1 MKILLTLFCVLILS
15 QCSSNKKE
23 RIKNNNEFYSLAQRA
38 KTEMPKGD
46 YKRWLE
52 KMLIT
57 KQSQY
62 KGYES
67 YQSRE
72 TRKLQ
77 QHEVMSSG
85 ATEVGGHQDIHQ
97 FKAQKSGIQIK
108 RWEEEKEVLEKQV
121 FYLKS
126 QLSALESD

>member
-1 MKILLTLFCVLILS
+1 MICLCALFLVA
-15 QCSSNKKE
+15 CSSAKKE
-23 RIKNNNEFYSLAQRA
+23 RVKNNQEFYSLAQRA
-38 KTEMPKGD
+38 KSEMPKKD
-46 YKRWLE
+46 YKQWLN
-52 KMLIT
+52 KMLIS
-57 KQSQY
+57 KQSQF

-72 TRKLQ
+72 SVKMQ

-108 RWEEEKEVLEKQV
+108 RWEEEKEVLEKQI

-126 QLSALESD
+126 QLSALEE